1 MTAVTVR
8 TAAPVSE
15 ASELALARS
24 GDRDAFLRLVEP
36 HDRGLRALVYRMVR
50 DRDRMDDALQETYV
64 LAFRGLRRFRGDSS
78 FSTWLY
84 RIAYNV
90 ALGELRR
97 SRRLHVVSFE
107 DVREPPDRGPDPA
120 EEVELRAGLA
130 AAMAELSPEDR
141 AAVVLVDAQGFDYR
155 AAGEILGVPV
165 GTVASRL
172 NRARAALRRALVDEP
187 EGDRG

>member
-1 MTAVTVR
+1 MTAATAR
-8 TAAPVSE
+8 TEAPVSE

-24 GDRDAFLRLVEP
+24 GDPDAFLRLVEP
-36 HDRGLRALVYRMVR
+36 HDRGLRALAYRMLR

-64 LAFRGLRRFRGDSS
+64 LAFRGLPRFRGDAS

-97 SRRLHVVSFE
+97 SRRLHVVGFE
-107 DVREPPDRGPDPA
+107 DVGEPPDRGPDPA
-120 EEVELRAGLA
+120 EEVALRAGLA
-130 AAMAELSPEDR
+130 AALAELSPEDR

-172 NRARAALRRALVDEP
+172 NRARTALRLALVDEP